1 MMKRYSIFKEN
12 SFLSCFFIFVLI
24 QFFIVEK
31 HAVAQ
36 STQNQIFSTLVP
48 EIGFPLVHNFSPE
61 EYNGSSQN
69 WAIAQSPNGLI
80 YVGNNEGVLEFD
92 GKNWRKYRVTN
103 NSTIKSL
110 AITAKGEI
118 FVGAKGELGM
128 LKPDSTNTLHY
139 VSLMNKIPE
148 DKRNFNDVWQIF
160 IKEDKQEVYFRTT
173 EQVLVYKD
181 GTFIKIIEPQNTFGT
196 AFFANNDFYVK
207 ESEKGVLKLNENY
220 QLETFTEQIIG
231 VNNVY
236 GVVSKNNDNSV
247 IVLTRPEGIFQ
258 VKNQSSKQIE
268 FASLSTLNEARGY
281 VSIMLPSQ
289 EIAIGTLRNGL
300 FITDLEGSIKLHLN
314 KQNIL
319 KSNTIYDVFLDNKK
333 NLWLATDNG
342 ISCVYLGVPYS
353 TIGEKQ
359 GAAGKG
365 LTVEYS
371 EIHNKLYL
379 GTTLGIYQNN
389 YPIITNPIDGK
400 QKDFSLLEGTEG
412 YALTSTSYNDKIY
425 QGHSLGIF
433 EIVDTIANKFA
444 IVRKAIWSI
453 KPLSTE
459 TTTRF
464 LTIPSKGISLV
475 TKVSDIKGQEW
486 QEKMYSNFDESV
498 RSLNQYKGYW
508 WTQSN
513 NKGVYRL
520 TFSDN
525 YDSLLEAKLYTADEG
540 LFSEKGNSIHRIQ
553 DRLVVVNE
561 NTVLKYDEKQDK
573 FVKDKF
579 FDAYFKQKSISR
591 LYEDKEGNIWYEIS
605 GERGVLWKEQGNN
618 YRQQTDFTALQS
630 IYSEINLNKTLPDGK
645 LVLGVGDGFVFI
657 DSKRNFEINQKP
669 TVQVRKIEFLGETD
683 SLLFGGSFLG
693 EDSLVTYLQPKNQ
706 QLKLDYRFNALRF
719 SFACP
724 EMSFPEQTE
733 YRYKLEGLDEKWSS
747 WSSKAQKEY
756 TNLSDKKYKFRVQAR
771 TIWGVESEET
781 LYEFEIRSPFYKTP
795 IAYSIY
801 VILVFLLVWVIVKLN
816 TKRLERDKKKLE
828 KVITERT
835 AEVVQQKEEL
845 QMQADNLSQANAA
858 INNQKEEL
866 ELQAENLS
874 LANTAI
880 SEQKQEIEKSY
891 QNVRVLSEIGQ
902 KITNILDVKTL
913 IQTVYESVNTLM
925 PADGFGIGILNE
937 ATRKIEFEGFVEN
950 NETLPAHSDH
960 LEDTTKL
967 SVRSLINNERLVI
980 TDAQSQYKEYFNIDL
995 EEVEIGKLPYSLV
1008 YLPLNSEGETIG
1020 VLTVQ
1025 SMTEHKYSSI
1035 ELDMLDT
1042 LGAYTAIALDNIKA
1056 YQIISDK
1063 NTNITDSIRY
1073 AQTIQQAVLPIEQE
1087 LEEYFE
1093 EHFVIFR
1100 PKDIV
1105 SGDFYWATEL
1115 KTETEHKIFVAVVDC
1130 TGHGVPGAFM
1140 SMLGHA
1146 FLNEA
1151 VSQQHLTNPAAILE
1165 WLNEE
1170 IKSSLRQ
1177 EQKVNADGM
1186 DISLC
1191 VIDKNQLENNAEENI
1206 KITYCGAKR
1215 PLFYVLPSNNLKL
1228 VKGNRRSIGGY
1239 VRKKKYNDFENEE
1252 IVLPKGTMLYLFSDG
1267 FTDQSNPEGIKL
1279 GTPQLTEQL
1288 SSLASLSTQKQQQKL
1303 TDLLDNHQL
1312 DTPQRDDITFM
1323 GIRI

>member
-1 MMKRYSIFKEN
+1 MKKGYYLFKEN
-12 SFLSCFFIFVLI
+12 NFLFCFILLI
-24 QFFIVEK
+24 HLFAIERNVM
-31 HAVAQ
+31 AQ
-36 STQNQIFSTLVP
+36 SNQNQTFSTLVP
-48 EIGFPLVHNFSPE
+48 EIGFPLVRNFLPE

-80 YVGNNEGVLEFD
+80 YIGNNEGILEFD
-92 GKNWRKYRVTN
+92 GKNWRKYRITN

-139 VSLMNKIPE
+139 ISLVDKIPE

-160 IKEDKQEVYFRTT
+160 IQEEKQEVYFRTA
-173 EQVLVYKD
+173 EQLLIYKY
-181 GTFIKIIEPQNTFGT
+181 GEFKKIITPEQGFGT
-196 AFFANNDFYVK
+196 AFFANNELYVK
-207 ESEKGVLKLNENY
+207 YDREGLLKLNNNY
-220 QLETFTEQIIG
+220 ELESFSEQNIG
-231 VNNVY
+231 TQYVY
-236 GVVSKNNDNSV
+236 GILSKNKEEQKNDNAL
-247 IVLTRPEGIFQ
+247 IALTRPEGSFEVRNKI
-258 VKNQSSKQIE
+258 VTKIE
-268 FASLSTLNEARGY
+268 SPSTTTFNEAGGY
-281 VSIMLPSQ
+281 ASVHLPSQ
-289 EIAIGTLRNGL
+289 EIAVATLRNGV
-300 FITDLEGSIKLHLN
+300 FITDLEGNIKLHLN
-314 KQNIL
+314 KENIL
-319 KSNTIYDVFLDNKK
+319 ESNTIYNLYLDKER

-342 ISCVYLGVPYS
+342 ISCIYLGLPYS
-353 TIGEKQ
+353 TVGEKQ
-359 GAAGKG
+359 GVTGKG
-365 LTVEYS
+365 LTADYS
-371 EIHNKLYL
+371 ETYNKLYL
-379 GTTLGIYQNN
+379 GTTSGIYQNN
-389 YPIITNPIDGK
+389 YPTRTNPANGELK
-400 QKDFSLLEGTEG
+400 PFSLLNGTKG
-412 YALTSTSYNDKIY
+412 YALASTPHDDKIY
-425 QGHSLGIF
+425 YGHNLGVF
-433 EIVDTIANKFA
+433 EVTDTSANMLN
-444 IVRKAIWSI
+444 ILNKAVWSVQ
-453 KPLSTE
+453 PVSSP
-459 TTTRF
+459 TTIRF
-464 LTIPSKGISLV
+464 LTVLSRGVQLI
-475 TKVSDIKGQEW
+475 TRVSDVKGKEW
-486 QEKMYSNFDESV
+486 SEKLYPNFDESV
-498 RSLNQYKGYW
+498 RSLSQYKGYW

-520 TFSDN
+520 TFSED

-540 LFSEKGNSIHRIQ
+540 LFSEMGNNIHRIQ
-553 DRLVVVNE
+553 GRLIVVNK

-579 FDAYFKQKSISR
+579 FDAYFKGKNISR
-591 LYEDKEGNIWYEIS
+591 LHEDKEDNIWYEIS
-605 GERGVLWKEQGNN
+605 GERGVLWKEQGNK

-630 IYSEINLNKTLPDGK
+630 IYSEINLNKTLPNGK

-693 EDSLVTYLQPKNQ
+693 EDSLITYLQPTNQ

-771 TIWGVESEET
+771 TIWGVESEEAV
-781 LYEFEIRSPFYKTP
+781 YEFEIHSPFYKTP
-795 IAYSIY
+795 IAYVIY
-801 VILVFLLVWVIVKLN
+801 VILAVLLVWLIVKLN
-816 TKRLERDKKKLE
+816 TKRLERDKAKLE
-828 KVITERT
+828 KIITERT
-835 AEVVQQKEEL
+835 AEIIQQKEEL
-845 QMQADNLSQANAA
+845 QMQTDNLSQANVA

-880 SEQKQEIEKSY
+880 SNQKQEIEKSY
-891 QNVRVLSEIGQ
+891 QNVRILSEIGQ

-925 PADGFGIGILNE
+925 PADGFGIGILNKD
-937 ATRKIEFEGFVEN
+937 TNKIEFEGFVEN
-950 NETLPAHSDH
+950 NEILPAHSDS
-960 LEDTTKL
+960 LSDTTRL
-967 SVRSLINNERLVI
+967 SVRSLTNNERLVI
-980 TDAQSQYKEYFNIDL
+980 TDSQSQYKEYFDIDL
-995 EEVEIGKLPYSLV
+995 EDVEVGNLPYSLV

-1025 SMTEHKYSSI
+1025 SMKKHKYSSL

-1056 YQIISDK
+1056 YQIIANK

-1087 LEEYFE
+1087 LKEYFD

-1151 VSQQHLTNPAAILE
+1151 VTQQHLTNPAEILE
-1165 WLNEE
+1165 WLHKE
-1170 IKSSLRQ
+1170 IKTSLRQ

-1191 VIDKNQLENNAEENI
+1191 VIDKNHSEENI

-1215 PLFYVLPSNNLKL
+1215 PLFYTLPSNELQI

-1239 VRKKKYNDFENEE
+1239 SRKKKYNDFENEE
-1252 IVLPKGTMLYLFSDG
+1252 AFLPKGTMLYLFSDG
-1267 FTDQSNPEGIKL
+1267 FTDQSNPDGVKL
-1279 GTPQLTEQL
+1279 GTPKLTEQL
-1288 SSLASLSTQKQQQKL
+1288 SSLASFSTEQQQQQL
-1303 TDLLDNHQL
+1303 IDLLDNHQQ
-1312 DTPQRDDITFM
+1312 DTPQRDDITLM
-1323 GIRI
+1323 GIRV